1 VLKEIFPLTI
11 CDNVLYLMF
20 PSALRCQDFI
30 FSSSDIFYAFAPDV
44 DACTYIFHFGI
55 LTLEKTLCFIPNSW
69 FNLLNKTSSSFINIF
84 RKFAQEWMGPCHS
97 FSNIYLLFAPCPNK
111 KKTFKTAIICL
122 MAPTTFGTPWP

>member
-30 FSSSDIFYAFAPDV
+30 FSSSNIFYAFAPDV

-69 FNLLNKTSSSFINIF
+69 FNLLNKTSLSFINIF
-84 RKFAQEWMGPCHS
+84 RKFAQVDGPLPFFFQHLS
-97 FSNIYLLFAPCPNK
+97 FVCPMPK
-111 KKTFKTAIICL
+111 QKKTFKTAIICL
-122 MAPTTFGTPWP
+122 MPPTTFGTPWP